1 MAKNNYIEEQKKF
14 NAAYGINFSIDD
26 HQISQK
32 KINALNNLMFEIK
45 GSNDK
50 AHIYVDTLAS
60 ALSAYMKSKTKV
72 EFGKT
77 YNLSNLPLDKFV
89 EHFDKVMQEKYLSEL
104 EENEAPS
111 RKPFERIK
119 RESLVEV
126 LKYHL
131 QKFDKPLSDIW
142 ADSIIN
148 NELSFEDISVITQ
161 RSISAIGEVH
171 VSELGDRINHV
182 TNVVMAKQAM
192 EKFIE
197 KRSIAAY
204 FWPGNWR
211 RIYRE
216 NKYLESLTE
225 KVQEYIDHDYPISK
239 IISDNSK
246 SVLASSNEKFENL
259 KKQPK
264 TEAEMRE
271 DIRRF
276 NEELKEKENVFNA
289 KYNVKEASAPENV
302 PDGKRLVDKDL
313 LKIGYIP
320 KPDALAKDYDEL
332 IKVQQYLSTFKN
344 TMFSDYTAE
353 NGDTITYLNYHTM
366 GKIIENN
373 IQKILKVINVDD
385 PEELKEKITQ
395 LADEKNPN
403 GWHNRNI
410 SVVNE
415 IENLKE
421 FLASNLKAIAEEE
434 INAEEYTVDEKTAEE
449 IEMAYL
455 KEHLKS
461 TFHGLTKE
469 EIADFRKQLKE
480 HKFAEQTVK
489 EIKTSE
495 KLNALNERYEN
506 GDPEFFK
513 ECEIPNIFLPDE
525 NAKQPLNLNHLFVN
539 ENNKE
544 ISQQITQNEVPV
556 KDKSKAI

>member
-1 MAKNNYIEEQKKF
+1 
-14 NAAYGINFSIDD
+14 
-26 HQISQK
+26 
-32 KINALNNLMFEIK
+32 
-45 GSNDK
+45 
-50 AHIYVDTLAS
+50 
-60 ALSAYMKSKTKV
+60 
-72 EFGKT
+72 
-77 YNLSNLPLDKFV
+77 
-89 EHFDKVMQEKYLSEL
+89 
-104 EENEAPS
+104 
-111 RKPFERIK
+111 
-119 RESLVEV
+119 
-126 LKYHL
+126 
-131 QKFDKPLSDIW
+131 
-142 ADSIIN
+142 
-148 NELSFEDISVITQ
+148 
-161 RSISAIGEVH
+161 
-171 VSELGDRINHV
+171 
-182 TNVVMAKQAM
+182 
-192 EKFIE
+192 
-197 KRSIAAY
+197 
-204 FWPGNWR
+204 
-211 RIYRE
+211 
-216 NKYLESLTE
+216 
-225 KVQEYIDHDYPISK
+225 
-239 IISDNSK
+239 
-246 SVLASSNEKFENL
+246 VLASSNEKFENL
-259 KKQPK
+259 KKQPQ

-271 DIRRF
+271 DMRRF

-289 KYNVKEASAPENV
+289 KYNVKEASAPESV

-332 IKVQQYLSTFKN
+332 TKVQQYLRTFKN

-353 NGDTITYLNYHTM
+353 NGDTITYLNYHVM

-373 IQKILKVINVDD
+373 IRKIQEVINVDD

-410 SVVNE
+410 DTVNE

-489 EIKTSE
+489 EIKTRE
-495 KLNALNERYEN
+495 KLDALNERYEN

-525 NAKQPLNLNHLFVN
+525 NAKQHLNLNHLFVN

>member
-1 MAKNNYIEEQKKF
+1 MPKNNYIEEQKKF
-14 NAAYGINFSIDD
+14 NTKYGINFSIDD
-26 HQISQK
+26 HQIFQK
-32 KINALNNLMFEIK
+32 TINSLNKLMFETK

-50 AHIYVDTLAS
+50 ASIYVDTLAS
-60 ALSAYMKSKTKV
+60 ALSTYIKSKTKI
-72 EFGKT
+72 ELGKT
-77 YNLSNLPLDKFV
+77 YDLSNLPLDKFV

-104 EENEAPS
+104 GENEIPS
-111 RKPFERIK
+111 RKPFERIT
-119 RESLVEV
+119 RESLVNV
-126 LKYHL
+126 LKYRL
-131 QKFDKPLSDIW
+131 QQFDKPLSDIW

-148 NELSFEDISVITQ
+148 NELSIEDMKDITQ
-161 RSISAIGEVH
+161 SSISKINESH
-171 VSELGDRINHV
+171 ISQLGDRIKYV

-192 EKFIE
+192 EKLVE

-211 RIYRE
+211 RISRE
-216 NKYLESLTE
+216 NKYLETLRA
-225 KVQEYIDHDYPISK
+225 KVQEYADHNYPIST

-246 SVLASSNEKFENL
+246 SVLASSNEKLENL
-259 KKQPK
+259 KTPPK
-264 TEAEMRE
+264 TEAELLEEMRK
-271 DIRRF
+271 F
-276 NEELKEKENVFNA
+276 NENLKEKENVFNA
-289 KYNVKEASAPENV
+289 QYNIKEANAPENV
-302 PDGKRLVDKDL
+302 PDGKRLVDKDI

-320 KPDALAKDYDEL
+320 KPDALTKDYNEL
-332 IKVQQYLSTFKN
+332 IKVQKYLSTFKN
-344 TMFSDYTAE
+344 TLFSDYTAE
-353 NGDTITYLNYHTM
+353 NGDTITYLNYHVM

-373 IQKILKVINVDD
+373 IRKIQEVINVDD

-421 FLASNLKAIAEEE
+421 FLASNLKAIAEVE

-480 HKFAEQTVK
+480 NKFAEQTVK
-489 EIKTSE
+489 EIITSE

-525 NAKQPLNLNHLFVN
+525 NAKQHLNLNHLFAN

-544 ISQQITQNEVPV
+544 ISQQIKQNEVPV